1 MVDARTA
8 APQPQPPS
16 SSSSSTS
23 SSRKR
28 LEERSAG
35 AVVFRRTARGP
46 RYVLLKYPAG
56 HWDLPK
62 GNIEEGEEPIQTMV
76 REVREETGIV
86 DLRVI
91 PGYEK
96 KIEYF
101 YRRDGKKVHK
111 TVVFFLAET
120 TVEKVTIS
128 FEHQDYGW
136 FDYSEAIKTVTYP
149 NARRLIKEGEAFMN
163 LEKAT
168 AATQPD

>member
-1 MVDARTA
+1 
-8 APQPQPPS
+8 
-16 SSSSSTS
+16 
-23 SSRKR
+23 

-35 AVVFRRTARGP
+35 AVVFRRESGSP
-46 RYVLLKYPAG
+46 RYLLLKYPAG

-62 GNIEEGEEPIQTMV
+62 GNIEKGEEPLQTMV
-76 REVREETGIV
+76 REVREETGIT
-86 DLRVI
+86 DLSVV

-120 TVEKVTIS
+120 STQKVTIS

-136 FDYSEAIKTVTYP
+136 FDLAEALKTVTYP
-149 NARRLIKEGEAFMN
+149 NARRLIKASEAYTN
-163 LEKAT
+163 GVGT
-168 AATQPD
+168 AAKRAA

>member
-1 MVDARTA
+1 VVDARPA
-8 APQPQPPS
+8 ARQPQPHS
-16 SSSSSTS
+16 SSGSK
-23 SSRKR
+23 KR

-35 AVVFRRTARGP
+35 AVVFRRAPGGSK
-46 RYVLLKYPAG
+46 YLLLRYPAG

-62 GNIEEGEEPIQTMV
+62 GNIEKGEEPIQTMV

-91 PGYEK
+91 PGYER

-120 TVEKVTIS
+120 AVEKVTIS

-136 FDYSEAIKTVTYP
+136 FDYPEAIKTVTYP
-149 NARRLIKEGEAFMN
+149 NARRLIREGEAFTIA
-163 LEKAT
+163 ERG
-168 AATQPD
+168 AAARRAD

>member
-1 MVDARTA
+1 MVDARPA
-8 APQPQPPS
+8 ARQPHPPS
-16 SSSSSTS
+16 SGS
-23 SSRKR
+23 KQR

-35 AVVFRRTARGP
+35 AVVFRRAPGGSK
-46 RYVLLKYPAG
+46 YLLLKYPAR

-62 GNIEEGEEPIQTMV
+62 GNIEKGEEPIQTMV

-86 DLRVI
+86 DLRVV
-91 PGYEK
+91 PGYER

-120 TVEKVTIS
+120 PVEKVTIS

-136 FDYSEAIKTVTYP
+136 FDYDEAIRTVTYP
-149 NARRLIKEGEAFMN
+149 NARRLIREGEAFISA
-163 LEKAT
+163 EGG
-168 AATQPD
+168 AAAMRAG

>member
-1 MVDARTA
+1 MVDARPA
-8 APQPQPPS
+8 GNQPHPPS
-16 SSSSSTS
+16 SRS
-23 SSRKR
+23 KQR

-35 AVVFRRTARGP
+35 AVVFRRAPGGP
-46 RYVLLKYPAG
+46 RYLLLRYPAG

-62 GNIEEGEEPIQTMV
+62 GNIEKGEQPIETMV

-120 TVEKVTIS
+120 SVEKVTIS

-136 FDYSEAIKTVTYP
+136 FDYAEAIKTVTYP
-149 NARRLIKEGEAFMN
+149 NARRLIREGEAFISA
-163 LEKAT
+163 ERGT
-168 AATQPD
+168 AARRAD